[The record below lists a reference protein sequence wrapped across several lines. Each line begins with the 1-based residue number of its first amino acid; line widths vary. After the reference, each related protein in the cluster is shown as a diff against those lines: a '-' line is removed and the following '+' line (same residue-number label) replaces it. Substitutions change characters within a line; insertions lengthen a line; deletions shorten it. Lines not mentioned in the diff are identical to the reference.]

1 MSTAPRHLRRAGLPL
16 LAAAVLLAG
25 CNTMLA
31 QNPSSALRPVNAV
44 RDGDQSRLVLQG
56 YDVVAYG
63 TQSQAVPGLPKFRAD
78 YEGATYQ
85 FATAENLAAFQ
96 REPQRYQPAYHGF
109 DATGIVYAIPVPGD
123 PTVFKRID
131 GRIFIFSDAASRAA
145 FELDVPGN
153 IALADRY
160 WKDEVS
166 GSFTSWQ
173 RMKRR
178 IDRVPHYR
186 SRDDLARAV
195 AAAQGKPG

>member
-1 MSTAPRHLRRAGLPL
+1 MNAVLRRPVRLGLPL
-16 LAAAVLLAG
+16 LAVCLWLTG

-31 QNPSSALRPVNAV
+31 QNPSSPLRPVNAV
-44 RDGDQSRLVLQG
+44 RDGDQSRLVLRG

-63 TQSQAVPGLPKFRAD
+63 SQAQAVPGLPQFRAE

-85 FATAENLAAFQ
+85 FATAENRAAFQ

-109 DATGIVYAIPVPGD
+109 DATGIVYAIPVAGD

-131 GRIFIFSDAASRAA
+131 GRTFIFSDAASRAA
-145 FELDVPGN
+145 FELDVAGN
-153 IALADRY
+153 IAMADRY
-160 WKDEVS
+160 WKDEVA
-166 GSFTSWQ
+166 GSMTSWQ
-173 RMKRR
+173 SLKRR

-186 SRDDLARAV
+186 SRDELARAV